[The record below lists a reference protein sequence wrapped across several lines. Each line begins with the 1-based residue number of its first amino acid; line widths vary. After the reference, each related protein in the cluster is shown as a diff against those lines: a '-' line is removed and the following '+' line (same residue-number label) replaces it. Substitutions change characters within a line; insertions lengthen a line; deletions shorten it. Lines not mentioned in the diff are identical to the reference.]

1 MLNQKTKST
10 MIIALIILFAFLL
23 ATLADMGITLVEKKL
38 HPLKYEEYV
47 ERYASEYN
55 VPEYIIYAVINVES
69 EFDPEAVSY
78 VGAMGLMQ
86 MMPDTFTWLSSAE
99 HLGEN
104 LSVTALYDPETSI
117 RYGVYY
123 LRYLFRKFHDWTN
136 VYAAYNGG
144 EGNVAKWL
152 ADSEYSDGKGNLTHI
167 PFKETR
173 KYVKKVTRQA
183 EFYKNTYYTATDKE
197 IVK

>member
-1 MLNQKTKST
+1 MFKGKGTVRAAV
-10 MIIALIILFAFLL
+10 IALIIVGAL
-23 ATLADMGITLVEKKL
+23 AVSIIAELGISFVEREM
-38 HPLKYEEYV
+38 HPIEYEEYV
-47 ERYASEYN
+47 TKYASEYN
-55 VPEYIIYAVINVES
+55 IPEYIIYAIINVES
-69 EFDPEAVSY
+69 GFDPEATSH

-104 LSVTALYDPETSI
+104 LSPTSLYEPEVSI

-123 LRYLFRKFHDWTN
+123 LRYLFDKFHDWNN

-152 ADSEYSDGKGNLTHI
+152 EDSRYSDGKGNLTYV

-173 KYVKKVTRQA
+173 NYVKKVKRQA
-183 EFYKNTYYTATDKE
+183 EFYKNEYYKDREA
-197 IVK
+197 VK